1 MGAAQHH
8 RAHSASLTIWS
19 SPWAQLSITVRA
31 SWSSPRAQLSV
42 TTGILTNLG
51 FYLGVKNA
59 RLTACRTYPWSVL
72 GGGYL
77 NGWATFV

>member
-1 MGAAQHH
+1 MSAAQRH
-8 RAHSASLTIWS
+8 RAHSASLIIWS
-19 SPWAQLSITVRA
+19 SPW
-31 SWSSPRAQLSV
+31 AQLSV

>member
-1 MGAAQHH
+1 VRALIVAKGAARRH
-8 RAHSASLTIWS
+8 
-19 SPWAQLSITVRA
+19 
-31 SWSSPRAQLSV
+31 RAQLSV
-42 TTGILTNLG
+42 TTGIALTNSG

-59 RLTACRTYPWSVL
+59 RLTACRTYPWPAL